1 MDMSL
6 SKVQEIVD
14 DRGTGVLQCMGKQ
27 NQTQQGK
34 DSSSN
39 MEERLHVGFR
49 CILSSFI

>member
-1 MDMSL
+1 MYGITNSMDMSL

-14 DRGTGVLQCMGKQ
+14 DRGTGVLQSMGTQ

-39 MEERLHVGFR
+39 MEERKAPCKF
-49 CILSSFI
+49 